1 MKKPLLN
8 LKKQNTKSDY
18 YDYNLVAVIV
28 LLVCFG
34 LVMLYSTSSYMAEV
48 NYGNDMFYFK
58 KQALISAACLIV
70 ALFISKILDYH
81 VLLPFTTALYVASLI
96 LMGLVRTPLGHSSH
110 GATRWLYIGPINF
123 QPAEI
128 AKIAVIIMMAYM
140 IGKMGRK
147 VKTLKSCMIL
157 GLPGA
162 GLALAAYVL
171 TDNLSTAMIIL
182 GITVGMVFVAHPDT
196 RPFIIIGIVGIVL
209 IVIGVLFLV
218 ATTKDSNSFRVMRVL
233 VWLQPEKY
241 SDEGG
246 YQTLQAL
253 YAIGSGGFFGRGLGN
268 SIQKLG
274 SVPEAQ
280 NDMIFSIICEELG
293 LPKFQRDEQQK
304 TQGMSNAEYYP
315 AVTGE
320 SWKFEL
326 MRVIDECMRY
336 AGNFY
341 TYCAAGNPE
350 HCRCTE
356 SDAEYRCYIAL
367 YQLRRNIDRIPDVG
381 DGNCPQCGPSDKISR
396 VK

>member
-1 MKKPLLN
+1 MGDTVRNRFSDRGSIPLRSIYGTSRKDSIYAAFREFFLLSLLLVDIRKFFAGTESDGDRMKKTLLN
-8 LKKQNTKSDY
+8 RKKQNKKSDY

-58 KQALISAACLIV
+58 KQALISAAC
-70 ALFISKILDYH
+70 
-81 VLLPFTTALYVASLI
+81 
-96 LMGLVRTPLGHSSH
+96 
-110 GATRWLYIGPINF
+110 PINF
-123 QPAEI
+123 QPAEL

-162 GLALAAYVL
+162 GLALAAYIL

-182 GITVGMVFVAHPDT
+182 GITVGMVFVAHPDM
-196 RPFIIIGIVGIVL
+196 RPFIAVAAAGVIL

-218 ATTKDSNSFRVMRVL
+218 ATTKNSDSFRVMRVL

-253 YAIGSGGFFGRGLGN
+253 YAIGSGGLFGRGLGN

-293 LPKFQRDEQQK
+293 IFGGIFVLILFGYLLYRLFFIAQ
-304 TQGMSNAEYYP
+304 NAP
-315 AVTGE
+315 DLFGSLIVTGIQV
-320 SWKFEL
+320 SPCPL
-326 MRVIDECMRY
+326 SV
-336 AGNFY
+336 
-341 TYCAAGNPE
+341 
-350 HCRCTE
+350 TE
-356 SDAEYRCYIAL
+356 ERPLCS
-367 YQLRRNIDRIPDVG
+367 
-381 DGNCPQCGPSDKISR
+381 
-396 VK
+396 